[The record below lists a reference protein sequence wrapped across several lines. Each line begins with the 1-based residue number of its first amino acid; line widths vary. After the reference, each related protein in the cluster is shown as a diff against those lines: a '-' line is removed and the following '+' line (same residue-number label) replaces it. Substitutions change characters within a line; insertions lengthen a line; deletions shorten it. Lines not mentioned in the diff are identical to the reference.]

1 MLKAEVHWLVMAPHT
16 AKKRR
21 LNPSNDE
28 LNDDHGS
35 SNNLSIEDD
44 SIRRRSRATKS
55 HPEARPHELDS
66 NAGKTHA
73 ARTSLASAHAQY
85 GASILKLQVEEL
97 LVKLRKDSDRKAIDI
112 ENALRQLKSVI
123 EHIPDKEATPVSPR
137 RPRKR
142 GWMLT

>member
-1 MLKAEVHWLVMAPHT
+1 MAAHT

-21 LNPSNDE
+21 LNPSDAIDE

-35 SNNLSIEDD
+35 SNNPSIEDD
-44 SIRRRSRATKS
+44 SIRRRSRAAKS
-55 HPEARPHELDS
+55 HPEARLHELDS

-73 ARTSLASAHAQY
+73 ARTSLASTHAQY
-85 GASILKLQVEEL
+85 GSSMLKLQVEEL

-123 EHIPDKEATPVSPR
+123 EHIPSKEATPVSPR